1 MSGIELWIGGYGP
14 EESAHGRG
22 LATFRKLVE
31 SATDCHVTVRIT
43 WNIMDEGRPNTDL
56 FSLVESGEM
65 FLCYFS
71 SSYLGD
77 RVPELNVLETP
88 FLFDSLDQAHRSLDG
103 RLGARL
109 SAEVRSRTGF
119 EVLGFWDNGFRHFTN
134 RIRPVHGPTDC
145 AGMTVRMQPNEIHE
159 ELMRCWGATP
169 IAVELSEAV
178 RIISEGKVDA
188 QENPLANTVSYGV
201 DRVHPHM
208 TMTGHL
214 YGARGL
220 WASQTLYEDLD
231 QDLQVIVREAAES
244 AVSTQRR
251 EASALE
257 ERLRGSLEAGGTR
270 FVDLDESQRS
280 LFREASRP
288 AIDMARSLVPGDVFD
303 LVAP

>member
-14 EESAHGRG
+14 ENSAHGRG
-22 LATFRKLVE
+22 LATFRDLVE
-31 SATDCHVTVRIT
+31 SATNGHVTVRIT

-65 FLCYFS
+65 FFCYFS

-77 RVPELNVLETP
+77 RVPALNVLETP

-103 RLGARL
+103 PLGARL
-109 SAEVRSRTGF
+109 SSEVRSRTGF
-119 EVLGFWDNGFRHFTN
+119 EVLGFWDNGFRYFTN
-134 RIRPVHGPTDC
+134 RLRPVHRPSDC
-145 AGMTVRMQPNEIHE
+145 VGMTVRMQPNEIHE

-169 IAVELSEAV
+169 VAVELSEAV

-188 QENPLANTVSYGV
+188 QENPLANTVAYGV
-201 DRVHPHM
+201 DRVHRHM

-214 YGARGL
+214 YGSRGL

-231 QDLQVIVREAAES
+231 QDLQVIVREAAGS
-244 AVSTQRR
+244 AVATQRR

-257 ERLRGSLEAGGTR
+257 ERLRGSLEAGGTQ
-270 FVDLDESQRS
+270 FVDLHEAQRS
-280 LFREASRP
+280 LFREASGP
-288 AIDMARSLVPGDVFD
+288 AIDMARSVVPEDVFD